1 MLNLEVG
8 KQNEPVL
15 REKNLLGQMHV
26 YTKITTYVVSA
37 VIGREWVQDDV
48 YELERVV
55 PKLCNLD

>member
-1 MLNLEVG
+1 
-8 KQNEPVL
+8 
-15 REKNLLGQMHV
+15 MHV
-26 YTKITTYVVSA
+26 YMKITTYVVSA